1 MNKKGNIITAHVL
14 ALEICEREGFRYED
28 AHTFAKDLLCRR
40 VDGQALA
47 AQEKQNDDPEYI
59 KHQKQHIRRWYMYL
73 AEKMGDNWDR
83 DQEYRSFIWEVVR
96 APWFDEKANMV
107 LDQMEKML
115 DGSNLGREFIPG
127 EDELTEGIML
137 RTIIY
142 ELYLR
147 GRNTIKTDD
156 QVMEMLFVKRST
168 YYKKKKDAITLFAV
182 IMWVYA
188 KRREQEDIENG
199 IVPPREDRKNKDGGV
214 A

>member
-156 QVMEMLFVKRST
+156 QVMEMLFIKRST

-188 KRREQEDIENG
+188 KRREQEDIEKG
-199 IVPPREDRKNKDGGV
+199 IVPPREDRNNKDSGV